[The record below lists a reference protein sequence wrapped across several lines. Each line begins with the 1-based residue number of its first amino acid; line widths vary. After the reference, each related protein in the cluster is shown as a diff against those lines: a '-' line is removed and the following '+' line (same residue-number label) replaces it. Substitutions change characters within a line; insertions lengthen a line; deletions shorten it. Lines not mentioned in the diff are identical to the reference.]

1 MQPETALV
9 KQQREWK
16 EARARLY
23 RPSNTVQRETSI
35 VDTLKAELAEAAA
48 KLRERD
54 RKIAILEL
62 DIADRDARILSQAEM
77 ISHLQDD
84 APEITEEKRPV
95 SAIISE
101 VLDLFPDVT
110 WAEVS
115 GVRREKRLIRP
126 RQLCMYELSRQRPDL
141 SLPRLGRIF
150 NRDHTTVLYSVQK
163 IRAEKETA

>member
-1 MQPETALV
+1 MQAQPELMR
-9 KQQREWK
+9 QQREWR
-16 EARARLY
+16 EARARLT
-23 RPSNTVQRETSI
+23 RPAKVVVQEKSVI
-35 VDTLKAELAEAAA
+35 DTLKAELADAAA
-48 KLRERD
+48 RIRERD

-62 DIADRDARILSQAEM
+62 DVADRDARILSQAEM

-95 SAIISE
+95 SAIIGE

-110 WAEVS
+110 WSEVA

-163 IRAEKETA
+163 IRAEKEQA